1 MGQNVTNTHMTHVIL
16 FTEVLVCP
24 QLSSLSCM
32 CRAARRSAVLH
43 FISTAKR
50 SCSTSPTLWKHTHS
64 SSCRKNA
71 LTALQKNAVFSA
83 DGENAGFILMQNE
96 SCSSLRAPEAAVRQ
110 SWQKR
115 LNQKAMGYRHGSLF
129 LAKAK
134 VQTHTQKKG
143 RRVSL
148 LLGCYTC
155 RNRYSKAEGSSCSRS
170 AGSLG
175 MKHTLNRHL

>member
-1 MGQNVTNTHMTHVIL
+1 MVRSAASHGQNLTSAHMTHVIL

-24 QLSSLSCM
+24 QVSSLSCM

-43 FISTAKR
+43 FISTANR

-64 SSCRKNA
+64 SSYRKKIA
-71 LTALQKNAVFSA
+71 LTALQNECSIFNKQICRFYTRATRQPQRTKCW
-83 DGENAGFILMQNE
+83 AGIIWIRKHWDIYVVI
-96 SCSSLRAPEAAVRQ
+96 S
-110 SWQKR
+110 
-115 LNQKAMGYRHGSLF
+115 
-129 LAKAK
+129 LAKSNAHRFF
-134 VQTHTQKKG
+134 VLFW
-143 RRVSL
+143 S
-148 LLGCYTC
+148 YTC